1 MLDLVEAEAW
11 VDAALAPVGARRTGE
26 LETFRTRPWGVVLR
40 AETSDGV
47 VWMKEPRGA
56 TAFEVPLYWL
66 LAECAPEAIL
76 VPLAVDE
83 ERGWVLLPDGGTSL
97 GERAE
102 GEELV
107 EAMASALGRYAR
119 VQRALEPRVDDLR
132 RIGIADMTP
141 GAMPARFDEAIRAG
155 ARYSRS
161 SGDPADAESLERIA
175 GHRATFLEWCEEL
188 ADRPGGASL
197 DHNDLHPWNVL
208 GSPDQPEGLR
218 FYDWGDS
225 VIAHPFATTL
235 VPLGVI
241 ARLRP
246 TSRRAAPGRLPRA
259 VRGPRV
265 TRGSDR
271 HPGAGLPCR
280 KGGEGAHVG
289 TGSPRRRRVFDGAG
303 LQAGAARVARV
314 SPGRFV
320 PRQHLNRPGALLR
333 TALSRE
339 AFIM

>member
-1 MLDLVEAEAW
+1 MLDLKEAEAW
-11 VDAALAPVGARRTGE
+11 MDAALVAVGAQRTSE
-26 LETFRTRPWGVVLR
+26 LETFRARPWGVVLR

-97 GERAE
+97 GERAD

-107 EAMASALGRYAR
+107 QAMASALGRYAR

-132 RIGIADMTP
+132 RTGIADMTP
-141 GAMPARFDEAIRAG
+141 GAMPARFDEAIKAG
-155 ARYSRS
+155 ARYSRA
-161 SGDPADAESLERIA
+161 SGDPADAESLERVA
-175 GHRATFLEWCEEL
+175 GHRATFVEWCEEL
-188 ADRPGGASL
+188 ASRPGGVSL

-208 GSPDQPEGLR
+208 GSPDRPEGLR
-218 FYDWGDS
+218 FYDWGDG

-241 ARLRP
+241 ARLGSQAVERLRDAYLEP
-246 TSRRAAPGRLPRA
+246 FADVASREDLIDTLELACRVAKVARALTWERALLAGDETSTERDFRRAPLE
-259 VRGPRV
+259 
-265 TRGSDR
+265 S
-271 HPGAGLPCR
+271 L
-280 KGGEGAHVG
+280 E
-289 TGSPRRRRVFDGAG
+289 S
-303 LQAGAARVARV
+303 
-314 SPGRFV
+314 
-320 PRQHLNRPGALLR
+320 LLDDSYLGN
-333 TALSRE
+333 T
-339 AFIM
+339 